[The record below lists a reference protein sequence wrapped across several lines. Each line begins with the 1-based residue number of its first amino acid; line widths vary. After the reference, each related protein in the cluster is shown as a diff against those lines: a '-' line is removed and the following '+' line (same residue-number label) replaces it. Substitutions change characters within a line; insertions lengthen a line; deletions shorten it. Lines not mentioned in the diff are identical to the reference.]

1 MINNNE
7 RAEPMPV
14 SYPFKVIILVARS
27 AVKLRCMR
35 IAGLLLALL
44 LGACGSESG
53 SNDSSAWPSRPVRV
67 ILPFGAGGLADVT
80 MRLAAEPLSLALG
93 QPVLIENR
101 PGAGGVAAT
110 SMMLN
115 ADPDGYTLIVLTNGT
130 TIAETQFPELPY
142 DITVDLRPVS
152 ALAWFD
158 LVLLTSPAAGVST
171 LQELLAK
178 AAASSGGLRIATINP
193 GSTQHLSAELFKAKA
208 GIEATVISYRTTPD
222 VLGALLRQEVDLVID
237 AYTALKGAIDGGQAL
252 PLAVTGE
259 TRNAAMPAVPTVGE
273 AGVSDYVVTGWNAVY
288 AHSATP
294 DAVVERLNREL
305 GAVTAL
311 PELRARFIELGVEA
325 RGSTPDEIQQ
335 RLLADIDK
343 WREVMLAA
351 NLATP
356 TP

>member
-1 MINNNE
+1 
-7 RAEPMPV
+7 MPASKPYTV
-14 SYPFKVIILVARS
+14 KGLAVPNFARN
-27 AVKLRCMR
+27 RFMR
-35 IAGLLLALL
+35 LTGLLLALL
-44 LGACGSESG
+44 LAACSGETGST
-53 SNDSSAWPSRPVRV
+53 DSAAWPSRPIRV

-80 MRLAAEPLSLALG
+80 MRLAADPLSQALG

-110 SMMLN
+110 STMLN

-130 TIAETQFPELPY
+130 TIAETQFPDLPY
-142 DITVDLRPVS
+142 DITTDLRPVS

-158 LVLLTSPAAGVST
+158 LVLLASPEAGVAT
-171 LQELLAK
+171 LQELLAQ
-178 AAASSGGLRIATINP
+178 AASRPGGLRIATINP

-208 GIEATVISYRTTPD
+208 GIDATVISYRTTPD

-273 AGVSDYVVTGWNAVY
+273 AGVADYVVTGWNAVY

-311 PELRARFIELGVEA
+311 PELRARFLELGVEA

-335 RLLADIDK
+335 RLLADIVK

-351 NLATP
+351 NLATQ

>member
-1 MINNNE
+1 
-7 RAEPMPV
+7 MPV
-14 SYPFKVIILVARS
+14 SKPYKVTSLVTQNLSKAH
-27 AVKLRCMR
+27 LMR
-35 IAGLLLALL
+35 LAGLFLVLL
-44 LGACGSESG
+44 LGACSGETGSA
-53 SNDSSAWPSRPVRV
+53 DSAAWPSRPVRV

-80 MRLAAEPLSLALG
+80 MRLAADPLSQALG

-110 SMMLN
+110 STMLN

-130 TIAETQFPELPY
+130 TIAETQFPDLPY
-142 DITVDLRPVS
+142 DITTDLRPVS

-158 LVLLTSPAAGVST
+158 LVLLTSPDAGVIN

-178 AAASSGGLRIATINP
+178 AASRPGGLRIATINP
-193 GSTQHLSAELFKAKA
+193 GSTQYLSAELFKAKA

-259 TRNAAMPAVPTVGE
+259 TRNAAMPDVPTVLE
-273 AGVSDYVVTGWNAVY
+273 AGVPDYVVTGWNAVY

-305 GAVTAL
+305 AAVTAL
-311 PELRARFIELGVEA
+311 PELRARFLELGVEA

-335 RLLADIDK
+335 RLLADIGK

-351 NLATP
+351 NLATEAP
-356 TP
+356 